1 MNKYYFNQW
10 PINELSNKFD
20 VYVNNKQYNN
30 ESIEINDILEVN
42 TYKYIVKDI
51 IDKVLITE
59 SLPTPIKS

>member
-10 PINELSNKFD
+10 PMNELSNKFD

-30 ESIEINDILEVN
+30 ESIEINDLLIVN
-42 TYKYIVKDI
+42 TFSYLVKDI
-51 IDKVLITE
+51 IDGVLITE